1 MIPEG
6 QTPPEVADL
15 IKDVIKDKKVCD
27 VGCGGGSFM
36 VELSKHAREVIGLEE
51 NMEWAKFSSERGF
64 DVFNRNAF
72 FEPLPEADVYYI
84 WNKSQMGIFLKA
96 KYEKTKGI
104 YILGHSVRPSTKK
117 FLEELKAEVREV
129 NNFKVYITKI

>member
-6 QTPPEVADL
+6 QTPQEVDDL
-15 IKDVIKDKKVCD
+15 INDVIKDKKVCD